1 MKKYLLIL
9 ANGSESIAFS
19 EKDYIVGEAFGW
31 VGIVKSIYGNDIMEM
46 IIEKYYLESGAKL
59 VNYAEGTKGVDC
71 WFETPHVIQHRC
83 LSFDDFAT
91 IKP

>member
-1 MKKYLLIL
+1 MKKYLLVL
-9 ANGSESIAFS
+9 ADGSESIAFS
-19 EKDYIVGEAFGW
+19 EENYRIGQPFGW
-31 VGIVKSIYGNDIMEM
+31 IGIVKSILSIEM
-46 IIEKYYLESGAKL
+46 IIEKYYLEIHSKL